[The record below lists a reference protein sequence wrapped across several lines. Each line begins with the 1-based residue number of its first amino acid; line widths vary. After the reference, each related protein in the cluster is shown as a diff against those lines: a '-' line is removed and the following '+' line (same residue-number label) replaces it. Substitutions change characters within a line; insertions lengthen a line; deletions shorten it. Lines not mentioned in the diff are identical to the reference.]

1 MLQRQLCNQ
10 DEQQNQMREL
20 VTRVFATPNTTTVS
34 PKLNPYDGTT
44 SYALFKVQFDLTAN
58 RLNWTNAEKTIALAQ
73 SLTGRAV
80 EVIDHQDA
88 SEGSILSGYD
98 CSHVTASNQSGR
110 VATVSCSQSAAS
122 LQTTVSSLQRSCWH
136 VTADCGYPPGLV
148 ACGHVSTVAARK
160 KNLQRHLGG
169 LLRV

>member
-58 RLNWTNAEKTIALAQ
+58 RLN
-73 SLTGRAV
+73 
-80 EVIDHQDA
+80 
-88 SEGSILSGYD
+88 
-98 CSHVTASNQSGR
+98 
-110 VATVSCSQSAAS
+110 
-122 LQTTVSSLQRSCWH
+122 
-136 VTADCGYPPGLV
+136 
-148 ACGHVSTVAARK
+148 
-160 KNLQRHLGG
+160 
-169 LLRV
+169 